1 MLISHSSIEPNKPKI
16 LLGFNLIS
24 VPFMKSLD
32 KKYQATLN
40 KIKTDIQ
47 ASEILATYLEEEN
60 EELYKTL
67 QDTYEPALLSLYY
80 EVALNE
86 PLQIIALE
94 KAMLDNDLEGLFIPK
109 ILGYCVLRAEVST
122 QCKYV
127 RQQDHLREIVEAM
140 AHSANFELIRKR
152 CGQTLQIGFALS
164 SDIWITNL
172 CDKIENK
179 RIRQFLQAQKLD
191 KYRDEDERKLGY
203 KKYKLQFKNDLYHTA
218 EFPTNANELKVQF
231 NGLNNFLSVR
241 IERKLNN
248 ESLRPYL
255 IAFAKNTSFQNEAEF
270 IPIFGMFINFFSHS
284 AEESKEM
291 AEIFNTLRKSNPN
304 FNLKYFHFINET
316 LNSDMDL
323 NADCDHQVYTM
334 MDKTI
339 KDDITA
345 YFKLIEV
352 VHTKGYIHEDSIE
365 TIKSFYSQHEGLS
378 IVNECV
384 RKVIYNYF
392 KKLLNNLEVED
403 YMSFFD
409 LTKIYQSYQ
418 NVFSNEHFT
427 QDVKHLSMDYVN
439 KLLQVYNDK
448 RGKDYQDIKKFVAT
462 SFVEF
467 GFLRDKEVVEMFK
480 TRRVKV

>member
-1 MLISHSSIEPNKPKI
+1 
-16 LLGFNLIS
+16 
-24 VPFMKSLD
+24 MKSLD
-32 KKYQATLN
+32 KKYQAALD
-40 KIKTDIQ
+40 KIKKEIQ
-47 ASEILATYLEEEN
+47 SSEILASYLEEEN

-67 QDTYEPALLSLYY
+67 QDSFEPELLSLYH

-86 PLQIIALE
+86 PLQIIELE
-94 KAMLDNDLEGLFIPK
+94 KALLDPDLEGLFIPK
-109 ILGYCVLRAEVST
+109 ILGYCVLRGEISA

-127 RQQDHLREIVEAM
+127 RQQDHLREIVETM
-140 AHSANFELIRKR
+140 AHSPNFELIRKR

-191 KYRDEDERKLGY
+191 KYRDEDDRTTGY
-203 KKYKLQFKNDLYHTA
+203 KKYRLQFKNDLFHTA
-218 EFPTNANELKVQF
+218 EFPANINELKVQF
-231 NGLNNFLSVR
+231 NSLKNFLTVR

-255 IAFAKNTSFQNEAEF
+255 IAFSKNTGFQTEAEF
-270 IPIFGMFINFFSHS
+270 VPIFGMFINFFSHS
-284 AEESKEM
+284 AEETKQL
-291 AEIFNTLRKSNPN
+291 AEIFNSLRKSNPD

-316 LNSDMDL
+316 LNGDMDL
-323 NADCDHQVYTM
+323 NADCDHQVYAM

-345 YFKLIEV
+345 YYKLIEV

-365 TIKSFYSQHEGLS
+365 TIKAFYSQHEGLS

-392 KKLLNNLEVED
+392 KKLLNNLEPED

-427 QDVKHLSMDYVN
+427 QDVKHLSMDYVY
-439 KLLQVYNDK
+439 KLMVVFTDK

-467 GFLRDKEVVEMFK
+467 GFLKDKEVVEMFK
-480 TRRVKV
+480 SRRIKV